1 MRNSILVMLV
11 VFGSAIASLKR
22 QFVGFITISWFRR
35 QATSADQLDQ
45 EKRTAREP
53 RNAAAG
59 IRRIAGWLF
68 IACLRWSAAAV
79 RRSGAS
85 PKPGLLLGFIDSI
98 LWQRLSH
105 LRAALTIWNVP
116 PRSPI
121 ECTKRS
127 NQISL
132 LGLRGFWGLYA

>member
-53 RNAAAG
+53 LTQRPGSGGLPAG
-59 IRRIAGWLF
+59 CPSPVFAGL
-68 IACLRWSAAAV
+68 
-79 RRSGAS
+79 
-85 PKPGLLLGFIDSI
+85 
-98 LWQRLSH
+98 
-105 LRAALTIWNVP
+105 P
-116 PRSPI
+116 PP
-121 ECTKRS
+121 
-127 NQISL
+127 
-132 LGLRGFWGLYA
+132 